1 MKRPLRFLEI
11 EPAYYDASKAKFVII
26 PCPHEATVSYGRGTR
41 RGPAAIL
48 RASQQV
54 ETFDHELG
62 YEPYRKGLIYTL
74 PPSPVNALQS
84 TVARVIKNNQLP
96 VILGGEHSLTPF
108 AVKPLAEKYQE
119 LSVLQLDAHADL
131 RDSYRGK
138 KESHAC
144 AMRRVI
150 SLCPVVQAGIRSISS
165 EEYAW
170 AKASGQLAKIHWS
183 GKLDVG
189 RIVRQ
194 LKKQVYITI
203 DVDVF
208 DPAVIPA
215 TGTPEPGGLFWPDM
229 LLVLKAVCAQ
239 REVVG
244 FDLVELAPRKG
255 EIVSAFTAAKLIYKL
270 IGYILGKAVSNSTYL
285 PVVG

>member
-1 MKRPLRFLEI
+1 MKRPARFLEI
-11 EPAYYDASKAKFVII
+11 EPEYYNANKARFVVI

-62 YEPYRKGLIYTL
+62 YEPYRRGWIYTL
-74 PPSPVNALQS
+74 KQLSVDGLRPA
-84 TVARVIKNNQLP
+84 VAKVIKDNKIP
-96 VILGGEHSLTPF
+96 VILGGEHSITPC
-108 AVKPLAEKYQE
+108 AVKAVADKYSD

-131 RDSYRGK
+131 RDSYRGTK
-138 KESHAC
+138 HSHAC
-144 AMRRVI
+144 AMRRVLEI
-150 SLCPVVQAGIRSISS
+150 CPVVQAGIRSISS

-170 AKASGQLAKIHWS
+170 AKESGQLAKVHFA
-183 GKLDVG
+183 GKMDTG

-208 DPAVIPA
+208 DPSVIPA
-215 TGTPEPGGLFWPDM
+215 TGTPEPGGLFWPD
-229 LLVLKAVCAQ
+229 LLNILQAVSAQ
-239 REVVG
+239 RAVVG
-244 FDLVELAPRKG
+244 FDLVELAPRPG
-255 EIVSAFTAAKLIYKL
+255 DPASDFTAAKLIYKL
-270 IGYILGKAVSNSTYL
+270 IGYIR
-285 PVVG
+285 

>member
-1 MKRPLRFLEI
+1 MKPRFLEI
-11 EPAYYDASKAKFVII
+11 EPEYYEPKKARFVVI
-26 PCPHEATVSYGRGTR
+26 PCPHEATVSYGRGTKH
-41 RGPAAIL
+41 GPAAIL

-62 YEPYRKGLIYTL
+62 FEPYKRAGIYTEK
-74 PPSPVNALQS
+74 QS
-84 TVARVIKNNQLP
+84 TVDSLRSTVADAIKANKIP
-96 VILGGEHSLTPF
+96 VILGGEHSLTPY
-108 AVKPLAEKYQE
+108 AVKPLAQKYPD

-138 KESHAC
+138 KNSHAC
-144 AMRRVI
+144 AMRRVLEI
-150 SLCPVVQAGIRSISS
+150 CPVVQAGIRSISS

-170 AKASGQLAKIHWS
+170 AKGSGQLAKIHWA
-183 GKLDVG
+183 GKMDAG

-215 TGTPEPGGLFWPDM
+215 TGTPEPGGLFWPEIIGI
-229 LLVLKAVCAQ
+229 LRKVCASRQ
-239 REVVG
+239 VVG
-244 FDLVELAPRKG
+244 FDVVELAPRKG
-255 EIVSAFTAAKLIYKL
+255 EIAADFTIAKLIYKL
-270 IGYILGKAVSNSTYL
+270 IGYCSV
-285 PVVG
+285 